1 MDIMQLFW
9 LFFIISALQPVLQRR
24 YLEAMRARK
33 IAQIEKKRA
42 GTHPVLTGQSA

>member
-24 YLEAMRARK
+24 LVKSR
-33 IAQIEKKRA
+33 
-42 GTHPVLTGQSA
+42 T